1 MLANIWVFID
11 ERGHSPVLEFLE
23 SLAAKEMAKASA
35 YIGELKRQGHNLR
48 RPLADYIG
56 HGIYELRPGANRV
69 FYFFF
74 MGNTAIL
81 LHAIRKK
88 TDKLPQRD
96 IELCVKRKRQ
106 AEESGKHQNVFP
118 GGLL

>member
-1 MLANIWVFID
+1 MLANIWVFVD
-11 ERGHSPVLEFLE
+11 ERGSSPVREYLNA
-23 SLAAKEMAKASA
+23 LAIKDRQKVAA
-35 YIGELKRQGHNLR
+35 YIEELRRQGHNLR
-48 RPLADYIG
+48 RPMADYIG

-74 MGNTAIL
+74 LRDSAVL

-96 IELCVKRKRQ
+96 IELCIKRKQ
-106 AEESGKHQNVFP
+106 KVEEDEKLGQLFQGEP
-118 GGLL
+118 L

>member
-1 MLANIWVFID
+1 M
-11 ERGHSPVLEFLE
+11 
-23 SLAAKEMAKASA
+23 
-35 YIGELKRQGHNLR
+35 
-48 RPLADYIG
+48 ADYIG

-74 MGNTAIL
+74 LRDSAVL

-96 IELCVKRKRQ
+96 IELCIKRKQ
-106 AEESGKHQNVFP
+106 KVEEDEKLGQLFQGEP
-118 GGLL
+118 L